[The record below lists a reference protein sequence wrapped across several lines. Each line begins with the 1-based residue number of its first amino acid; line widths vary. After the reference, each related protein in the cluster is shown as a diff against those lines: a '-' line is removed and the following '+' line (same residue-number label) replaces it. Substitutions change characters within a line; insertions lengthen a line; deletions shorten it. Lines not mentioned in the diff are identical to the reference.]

1 MSTDAAP
8 PSESPSEPASGLAS
22 GPTPSAG
29 GILAGQ
35 TLLDRWLHISLV
47 VLVVASVV
55 RYLQGHGLG
64 DRAEVVLPGAAVL
77 LIAYA
82 AGRRLAGT
90 AAIVWLAAVVACWTV
105 LALIAPSFSWAAVPL
120 VFLALR
126 VLPFRWA
133 VAVTV
138 FLVAVVALAWSRMTG
153 LVDPTVLL
161 GPVCVAVLAVT
172 AYRALE
178 RDAATRRAL
187 LDDLEAA
194 QDEVADAER
203 RAGVVAERARL
214 SREIHDSVAQGL
226 TSINLLLLA
235 ADQEW
240 ESRPADARDHVDQA
254 ATMARSSLDEA
265 RRVVRDLAPAELAG
279 GSALVTAVRQ
289 VADDVA
295 ATSGLAVPVHVHGD
309 PIDVGGRV
317 ATAVVRTLRGAL
329 ANVAE
334 HAGATTAVVSLTFH
348 EAGVALDVRDDGAGF
363 DPSHLAEEPDSLRG
377 HGLAGMRARA
387 RLLGGD
393 LVVESAPGE
402 GTVIAASFSGTQ
414 SPQGEERRG

>member
-8 PSESPSEPASGLAS
+8 PAGPSSR
-22 GPTPSAG
+22 AG

-47 VLVVASVV
+47 VLVVASAA

-64 DRAEVVLPGAAVL
+64 DQAEVVLPGAVLL

-82 AGRRLAGT
+82 AGRRLTGT
-90 AAIVWLAAVVACWTV
+90 AAVVWLVAVVACWTV

-153 LVDPTVLL
+153 LADPTVLL

-178 RDAATRRAL
+178 RDAETRRNL
-187 LDDLEAA
+187 LDELEAA

-226 TSINLLLLA
+226 TSINLLLQA

-240 ESRPADARDHVDQA
+240 DTRAADARAHVDQA
-254 ATMARSSLDEA
+254 ATMARASLDEA
-265 RRVVRDLAPAELAG
+265 RRVVRDLAPTELTG

-295 ATSGLAVPVHVHGD
+295 ATTGLAVPVHVHGD
-309 PIDVGGRV
+309 PHEVGGRV

-334 HAGATTAVVSLTFH
+334 HSGASTAVVSLTFH
-348 EAGVALDVRDDGAGF
+348 EGGVALDVRDDGAGF
-363 DPSHLAEEPDSLRG
+363 DTTALDDDPDSLRG
-377 HGLAGMRARA
+377 HGLTGMRARA

-393 LVVESAPGE
+393 LVIESAPGE
-402 GTVIAASFSGTQ
+402 GTVVAASFAVGQ
-414 SPQGEERRG
+414 MEARRG

>member
-1 MSTDAAP
+1 MSTDAV
-8 PSESPSEPASGLAS
+8 
-22 GPTPSAG
+22 PTPTPRPRAG

-35 TLLDRWLHISLV
+35 TMLDRWLNISLV
-47 VLVVASVV
+47 VLVVASVA
-55 RYLQGHGLG
+55 RYLQGHGFG
-64 DRAEVVLPGAAVL
+64 DQAEIVLPGAVL
-77 LIAYA
+77 LLVAYA
-82 AGRRLAGT
+82 AGRRLTGT
-90 AAIVWLAAVVACWTV
+90 AAVVWLAAVIACWTV

-138 FLVAVVALAWSRMTG
+138 FLVAVVAVAWSRMTG
-153 LVDPTVLL
+153 LADPTVLL

-178 RDAATRRAL
+178 RDAETRRAL
-187 LDDLEAA
+187 LDELEAA

-240 ESRPADARDHVDQA
+240 ESRPADARGHVDQA
-254 ATMARSSLDEA
+254 AAMARSSLDEA

-295 ATSGLAVPVHVHGD
+295 DTTGLTVPVHVHGD
-309 PIDVGGRV
+309 PHEVGGRV

-334 HAGATTAVVSLTFH
+334 HAGATTAVVSLTFY
-348 EAGVALDVRDDGAGF
+348 EGAVALDVRDDGTGF
-363 DPSHLAEEPDSLRG
+363 DPADLKDEADALRG
-377 HGLAGMRARA
+377 RGLAGMRARA

-393 LVVESAPGE
+393 LVIESAPGE
-402 GTVIAASFSGTQ
+402 GTVVAVSFAAGQTTPDQ
-414 SPQGEERRG
+414 REEPRG

>member
-1 MSTDAAP
+1 MSTETVP
-8 PSESPSEPASGLAS
+8 TSGLS
-22 GPTPSAG
+22 PRTG

-47 VLVVASVV
+47 VLVIASVA
-55 RYLQGHGLG
+55 RYLQGHGFG
-64 DRAEVVLPGAAVL
+64 DQAEVVLPGAAVL

-90 AAIVWLAAVVACWTV
+90 AAVVWLAAVIACWTV

-138 FLVAVVALAWSRMTG
+138 FLVAVVAVAWSRMTG
-153 LVDPTVLL
+153 LADPTVLL

-178 RDAATRRAL
+178 RDAATRRQL
-187 LDDLEAA
+187 LNELEAA

-226 TSINLLLLA
+226 TSINLLLQA

-265 RRVVRDLAPAELAG
+265 RRVVRDLAPTELTG
-279 GSALVTAVRQ
+279 GSALATAVRQ

-295 ATSGLAVPVHVHGD
+295 ATTGLSIPVHVHGD
-309 PIDVGGRV
+309 PHEVGGRV

-348 EAGVALDVRDDGAGF
+348 EGGVALDVRDDGAGF
-363 DPSHLAEEPDSLRG
+363 DPAALRETDGLRG

-393 LVVESAPGE
+393 LVIESAPGE
-402 GTVIAASFSGTQ
+402 GTVVAASFAAGQAAS
-414 SPQGEERRG
+414 QGEERRG

>member
-8 PSESPSEPASGLAS
+8 TSR
-22 GPTPSAG
+22 AG

-35 TLLDRWLHISLV
+35 SLLDRWLHISLV

-55 RYLQGHGLG
+55 RYLQGHGFG
-64 DRAEVVLPGAAVL
+64 DQAEVVLPGAAL
-77 LIAYA
+77 LLVAYA
-82 AGRRLAGT
+82 AGRRLTGT
-90 AAIVWLAAVVACWTV
+90 AAVVWLAAVVACWTV

-133 VAVTV
+133 VAATV
-138 FLVAVVALAWSRMTG
+138 FLVAVVAFAWSKMTG
-153 LVDPTVLL
+153 LADPTVLL

-178 RDAATRRAL
+178 RDAATRRVLFAE
-187 LDDLEAA
+187 LEAA

-226 TSINLLLLA
+226 TSINLLLQA
-235 ADQEW
+235 ADHEW
-240 ESRPADARDHVDQA
+240 DSRPADARGHVDQA
-254 ATMARSSLDEA
+254 AGMARASLDEA

-295 ATSGLAVPVHVHGD
+295 ATTGLDIPVHVHGD
-309 PIDVGGRV
+309 PHEVGGRI

-348 EAGVALDVRDDGAGF
+348 EGGVALDVRDDGAGF
-363 DPSHLAEEPDSLRG
+363 DPNRLRDEEDGLRG

-393 LVVESAPGE
+393 LVIESAPGE
-402 GTVIAASFSGTQ
+402 GTVVAVSFEAGQ
-414 SPQGEERRG
+414 STSVQGEERRG

>member
-8 PSESPSEPASGLAS
+8 SPR
-22 GPTPSAG
+22 AG

-35 TLLDRWLHISLV
+35 SLLDRWLHISLV
-47 VLVVASVV
+47 VLVVASVA
-55 RYLQGHGLG
+55 RYLQGHGFG

-82 AGRRLAGT
+82 AGRRLTGT
-90 AAIVWLAAVVACWTV
+90 AAIVWLAAVIACWTV

-133 VAVTV
+133 VVVTV
-138 FLVAVVALAWSRMTG
+138 FLVAVVAVAWSRMTG
-153 LVDPTVLL
+153 LADPTVLL

-187 LDDLEAA
+187 LAELEAA

-226 TSINLLLLA
+226 TSINLLLQA

-240 ESRPADARDHVDQA
+240 DSRPADARDHVDQA
-254 ATMARSSLDEA
+254 ATMARASLDEA
-265 RRVVRDLAPAELAG
+265 RRVVRDLAPAELTG

-295 ATSGLAVPVHVHGD
+295 ATTGLTVPVHVHGD
-309 PIDVGGRV
+309 PHEVGGRV

-334 HAGATTAVVSLTFH
+334 HAGATTAVASLTFH
-348 EAGVALDVRDDGAGF
+348 EGGVALDVRDDGAGF
-363 DPSHLAEEPDSLRG
+363 DPADLEEDPDGLRG

-393 LVVESAPGE
+393 LVIESAPGE
-402 GTVIAASFSGTQ
+402 GTVVAASFAAGQ
-414 SPQGEERRG
+414 LGAEERRG

>member
-1 MSTDAAP
+1 M
-8 PSESPSEPASGLAS
+8 PA
-22 GPTPSAG
+22 AG

-47 VLVVASVV
+47 VLVIASVV
-55 RYLQGHGLG
+55 RYLQGHGFG
-64 DRAEVVLPGAAVL
+64 DQAEVVLPGAAL
-77 LIAYA
+77 LLVAYA
-82 AGRRLAGT
+82 AGRRLTGT
-90 AAIVWLAAVVACWTV
+90 AAVVWLATVVACWTV

-126 VLPFRWA
+126 VLSFRWA

-138 FLVAVVALAWSRMTG
+138 FLVAVVAFAWSRMTG
-153 LVDPTVLL
+153 LADPTVLL

-187 LDDLEAA
+187 LNELEAA

-240 ESRPADARDHVDQA
+240 ESRPADARGHVDQA
-254 ATMARSSLDEA
+254 AAMARSSLDEA

-295 ATSGLAVPVHVHGD
+295 ATTGHTVPVHVHGD
-309 PIDVGGRV
+309 PHEVGGRV

-334 HAGATTAVVSLTFH
+334 HAGATTAVVSLTFY
-348 EAGVALDVRDDGAGF
+348 EGAVALDVRDDGTGF
-363 DPSHLAEEPDSLRG
+363 DPAGLKGEADGLRG
-377 HGLAGMRARA
+377 RGLAGMRARA

-393 LVVESAPGE
+393 LVIESAPGE
-402 GTVIAASFSGTQ
+402 GTVVAVSFAAGQTSNQ
-414 SPQGEERRG
+414 REEPRA

>member
-1 MSTDAAP
+1 MSTDAVPAP
-8 PSESPSEPASGLAS
+8 
-22 GPTPSAG
+22 GPTPSAAG

-35 TLLDRWLHISLV
+35 SLLDRWLHISLV

-64 DRAEVVLPGAAVL
+64 DQAEVVLPGAAVL

-82 AGRRLAGT
+82 AGRRLTGT
-90 AAIVWLAAVVACWTV
+90 AAVVWLVAVVACWTV

-133 VAVTV
+133 VAATV
-138 FLVAVVALAWSRMTG
+138 FLVAVVAVAWSRMTG
-153 LVDPTVLL
+153 LADPTVLL

-178 RDAATRRAL
+178 RDAATRRL
-187 LDDLEAA
+187 LLNELEAA

-226 TSINLLLLA
+226 TSINLLLQA

-240 ESRPADARDHVDQA
+240 ESRPADARGHVDQA
-254 ATMARSSLDEA
+254 ATMARTSLDEA

-295 ATSGLAVPVHVHGD
+295 ATTGLEIPVHVHGD
-309 PIDVGGRV
+309 PHDVGGRI

-334 HAGATTAVVSLTFH
+334 HAGATAAVVSLTFH
-348 EAGVALDVRDDGAGF
+348 EGGVALDVRDDGAGF
-363 DPSHLAEEPDSLRG
+363 DPDRLRDEPAGLRG

-393 LVVESAPGE
+393 LVIESAPGE
-402 GTVIAASFSGTQ
+402 GTVLAVSFEAAQ
-414 SPQGEERRG
+414 STSVQGEERRG

>member
-8 PSESPSEPASGLAS
+8 SPR
-22 GPTPSAG
+22 AG

-35 TLLDRWLHISLV
+35 SLLDRWLHISLV
-47 VLVVASVV
+47 VLVVASVA

-64 DRAEVVLPGAAVL
+64 DQAEVVLSGAAVL

-82 AGRRLAGT
+82 AGRRLTGT
-90 AAIVWLAAVVACWTV
+90 AAVVWLAGVVACWTV

-126 VLPFRWA
+126 ILPFRWA
-133 VAVTV
+133 VAATV
-138 FLVAVVALAWSRMTG
+138 FLVAVVAVAWSRMTG
-153 LVDPTVLL
+153 LADPTVLL

-178 RDAATRRAL
+178 RDAVTRRAL
-187 LDDLEAA
+187 LADLEAA

-226 TSINLLLLA
+226 TSINLLLQA

-240 ESRPADARDHVDQA
+240 SSRPDDARDHVDQA

-265 RRVVRDLAPAELAG
+265 RRVVRDLAPTELTG

-295 ATSGLAVPVHVHGD
+295 ATTGLSVPVHVHGD
-309 PIDVGGRV
+309 PHEVGGRV

-348 EAGVALDVRDDGAGF
+348 EGAVALDVRDDGAGF
-363 DPSHLAEEPDSLRG
+363 EPARLKESDGLRG

-393 LVVESAPGE
+393 LVIESAPGE
-402 GTVIAASFSGTQ
+402 GTVLAASFAAGQTAS
-414 SPQGEERRG
+414 QGEERRG

>member
-8 PSESPSEPASGLAS
+8 SPR
-22 GPTPSAG
+22 AG

-35 TLLDRWLHISLV
+35 SLLDRWLHISLV

-55 RYLQGHGLG
+55 RYLQGHGFG
-64 DRAEVVLPGAAVL
+64 DQAEVVLLGAVL
-77 LIAYA
+77 LLVAYA
-82 AGRRLAGT
+82 AGRRLTGT
-90 AAIVWLAAVVACWTV
+90 AAVVWLAAVVACWTV

-133 VAVTV
+133 VAATV
-138 FLVAVVALAWSRMTG
+138 FLVAVVAFAWSKMTG
-153 LVDPTVLL
+153 LADPTVLL

-187 LDDLEAA
+187 LAELEAA

-226 TSINLLLLA
+226 TSINLLLQA

-240 ESRPADARDHVDQA
+240 ESRPADARGHVDQA
-254 ATMARSSLDEA
+254 ATMARASLDEA
-265 RRVVRDLAPAELAG
+265 RRVVRDLAPTELAG

-295 ATSGLAVPVHVHGD
+295 ATTGLAVPVHVHGD
-309 PIDVGGRV
+309 PHEVGGRV

-348 EAGVALDVRDDGAGF
+348 EGGVALDVRDDGAGF
-363 DPSHLAEEPDSLRG
+363 DATALDDDPDSLRG

-393 LVVESAPGE
+393 LVIESAPGE
-402 GTVIAASFSGTQ
+402 GTVVGAAFAVGQ
-414 SPQGEERRG
+414 LGAEERRG

>member
-1 MSTDAAP
+1 MSTDAV
-8 PSESPSEPASGLAS
+8 
-22 GPTPSAG
+22 PTPTPRPRAG

-35 TLLDRWLHISLV
+35 TMLDRWLNISLV

-55 RYLQGHGLG
+55 RYLQGHGFG
-64 DRAEVVLPGAAVL
+64 DQAGVVLPGAAL
-77 LIAYA
+77 LLVAYA
-82 AGRRLAGT
+82 AGRRLTGT
-90 AAIVWLAAVVACWTV
+90 AAVVWLAAVIACWTV

-126 VLPFRWA
+126 VLAFRWA

-138 FLVAVVALAWSRMTG
+138 FLVAVVAVAWSRMTG
-153 LVDPTVLL
+153 LADPTVLL

-178 RDAATRRAL
+178 RDAETRRTL
-187 LDDLEAA
+187 LNELEAA

-240 ESRPADARDHVDQA
+240 ESRPADARGHVDQA
-254 ATMARSSLDEA
+254 AAMARSSLDEA

-295 ATSGLAVPVHVHGD
+295 DTTGLAVPVHVHGD
-309 PIDVGGRV
+309 PHEVGGRV

-334 HAGATTAVVSLTFH
+334 HAGATTAVVSLTFY
-348 EAGVALDVRDDGAGF
+348 EGAVALDVRDDGTGF
-363 DPSHLAEEPDSLRG
+363 DPADLKDEADGLRG
-377 HGLAGMRARA
+377 RGLAGMRARA

-393 LVVESAPGE
+393 LVIESAPGE
-402 GTVIAASFSGTQ
+402 GTVVAVSFAAGQTSNQ
-414 SPQGEERRG
+414 REEPRG

>member
-1 MSTDAAP
+1 M
-8 PSESPSEPASGLAS
+8 
-22 GPTPSAG
+22 
-29 GILAGQ
+29 
-35 TLLDRWLHISLV
+35 LDRWLHVSLV
-47 VLVVASVV
+47 VLVIASVA
-55 RYLQGHGLG
+55 RYLQGHGFG
-64 DRAEVVLPGAAVL
+64 DQAEVVLPGAAVL

-90 AAIVWLAAVVACWTV
+90 AAVVWLGAVIACWTV

-138 FLVAVVALAWSRMTG
+138 FLVAVVAVAWSRMTG
-153 LVDPTVLL
+153 LADPTVLL

-178 RDAATRRAL
+178 RDAMTRRAL
-187 LDDLEAA
+187 LNELEAA

-226 TSINLLLLA
+226 TSINLLLQA

-240 ESRPADARDHVDQA
+240 ESRPADARSHVDQA

-265 RRVVRDLAPAELAG
+265 RRVVRDLAPTELTG
-279 GSALVTAVRQ
+279 GSALATAVRQ

-295 ATSGLAVPVHVHGD
+295 ATTGLSVPVHVHGD
-309 PIDVGGRV
+309 PHEVGGRV

-348 EAGVALDVRDDGAGF
+348 EGGVALDVRDDGAGF
-363 DPSHLAEEPDSLRG
+363 DATRLKEEPDGLRG

-393 LVVESAPGE
+393 LVIESAPGE
-402 GTVIAASFSGTQ
+402 GTVVAASFAAGQTAS
-414 SPQGEERRG
+414 QGEERRG

>member
-8 PSESPSEPASGLAS
+8 SSSA
-22 GPTPSAG
+22 AG

-35 TLLDRWLHISLV
+35 SLLDRWLHISLV

-55 RYLQGHGLG
+55 RYLQGHGFG
-64 DRAEVVLPGAAVL
+64 DQAEVVLPGAAL
-77 LIAYA
+77 LLVAYA
-82 AGRRLAGT
+82 AGRRLTGT
-90 AAIVWLAAVVACWTV
+90 AAVVWLAAVVACWTV

-133 VAVTV
+133 VAATV
-138 FLVAVVALAWSRMTG
+138 FLVAVVAFAWSRMTG
-153 LVDPTVLL
+153 LADPTVLL

-178 RDAATRRAL
+178 RDAETRRAL
-187 LDDLEAA
+187 LADLEAA

-226 TSINLLLLA
+226 TSINLLLQA

-240 ESRPADARDHVDQA
+240 DSRPADARDHVDQA
-254 ATMARSSLDEA
+254 AGMARASLDEA

-289 VADDVA
+289 VADDVS
-295 ATSGLAVPVHVHGD
+295 ATTGLDVPVHVHGD
-309 PIDVGGRV
+309 PHQVGGRV

-348 EAGVALDVRDDGAGF
+348 EGGVALDVRDDGAGF
-363 DPSHLAEEPDSLRG
+363 DAAGRSGARDDPFSLRDESDGLRG

-393 LVVESAPGE
+393 LVIESAPGE
-402 GTVIAASFSGTQ
+402 GTVVAVSFEAGQSASV
-414 SPQGEERRG
+414 QGEERRG

>member
-1 MSTDAAP
+1 MTDTAAATNAAP
-8 PSESPSEPASGLAS
+8 SPAPKR
-22 GPTPSAG
+22 GPAG

-47 VLVVASVV
+47 VLVVASVA

-64 DRAEVVLPGAAVL
+64 DQAAVVLPGAAL
-77 LIAYA
+77 LLVAYA
-82 AGRRLAGT
+82 AGRRLIGT
-90 AAIVWLAAVVACWTV
+90 AAIAWLVAVIACWTV

-120 VFLALR
+120 VFVALR

-133 VAVTV
+133 VAATV
-138 FLVAVVALAWSRMTG
+138 FLVAVVAVAWSRMTG
-153 LVDPTVLL
+153 AADPTVLL

-178 RDAATRRAL
+178 RDAVTRRAL
-187 LDDLEAA
+187 LADLEAA

-214 SREIHDSVAQGL
+214 SREIQDSVAQGL
-226 TSINLLLLA
+226 TSINLLLQA

-240 ESRPADARDHVDQA
+240 ESRPADARGHVDQA
-254 ATMARSSLDEA
+254 ATMARTSLDEA
-265 RRVVRDLAPAELAG
+265 RRVVRDLAPTELTG

-295 ATSGLAVPVHVHGD
+295 ATTGLTVPVHVHGD
-309 PIDVGGRV
+309 PHEVGGRV

-334 HAGATTAVVSLTFH
+334 HADAATAVVSLTFH
-348 EAGVALDVRDDGAGF
+348 EAAVALDVRDDGAGF
-363 DPSHLAEEPDSLRG
+363 DPAAISDDADGLRG
-377 HGLAGMRARA
+377 RGLAGMRARA

-393 LVVESAPGE
+393 LAVESAPGE
-402 GTVIAASFSGTQ
+402 GTVVAVSFEAAQQTTTQ
-414 SPQGEERRG
+414 QTPLQGERRG

>member
-1 MSTDAAP
+1 MTDTAAATNAAP
-8 PSESPSEPASGLAS
+8 NPAPKP
-22 GPTPSAG
+22 GPAG

-47 VLVVASVV
+47 VLVVASVA

-64 DRAEVVLPGAAVL
+64 DQAAVVLPGAAL
-77 LIAYA
+77 LLVAYA
-82 AGRRLAGT
+82 AGRRLTGT
-90 AAIVWLAAVVACWTV
+90 AAIAWLVAVITCWTV

-120 VFLALR
+120 VFVALR

-133 VAVTV
+133 VAATV
-138 FLVAVVALAWSRMTG
+138 FLVAVVAVAWSRMTG
-153 LVDPTVLL
+153 AADPTVLL

-178 RDAATRRAL
+178 RDAVTRRAL
-187 LDDLEAA
+187 LADLEAA

-226 TSINLLLLA
+226 TSINLLLQA

-240 ESRPADARDHVDQA
+240 ESRPADARGHVDQA
-254 ATMARSSLDEA
+254 ATMARTSLDEA
-265 RRVVRDLAPAELAG
+265 RRVVRDLAPTELTG

-295 ATSGLAVPVHVHGD
+295 ATTGLTVPVHVHGD
-309 PIDVGGRV
+309 PHEVGGRV

-334 HAGATTAVVSLTFH
+334 HADAATAVVSLTFH
-348 EAGVALDVRDDGAGF
+348 EAAVALDVRDDGAGF
-363 DPSHLAEEPDSLRG
+363 DPAAISDDADGLRG
-377 HGLAGMRARA
+377 RGLAGMRARA

-393 LVVESAPGE
+393 LAVESAPGE
-402 GTVIAASFSGTQ
+402 GTVVAVSFEAAQQTTTQ
-414 SPQGEERRG
+414 QTPLQGERRG

>member
-8 PSESPSEPASGLAS
+8 APG
-22 GPTPSAG
+22 PSAG

-35 TLLDRWLHISLV
+35 TMLDRWLHVSLV
-47 VLVVASVV
+47 VLVIASVA
-55 RYLQGHGLG
+55 RYLQGHGFG
-64 DRAEVVLPGAAVL
+64 DQAEVVLPGAAVL

-90 AAIVWLAAVVACWTV
+90 AAVVWLSAVIACWTV

-138 FLVAVVALAWSRMTG
+138 FLVAVVAVAWSRMTG
-153 LVDPTVLL
+153 LADPTVLL

-178 RDAATRRAL
+178 RDAMTRRAL
-187 LDDLEAA
+187 LNELEAA

-226 TSINLLLLA
+226 TSINLLLQA
-235 ADQEW
+235 SDQEW
-240 ESRPADARDHVDQA
+240 ESRPADARSHVDQA

-265 RRVVRDLAPAELAG
+265 RRVVRDLAPTELTG
-279 GSALVTAVRQ
+279 GSALATAVRQ

-295 ATSGLAVPVHVHGD
+295 ATTGLSVPVHVHGD
-309 PIDVGGRV
+309 PHEVGGRV

-334 HAGATTAVVSLTFH
+334 HADASTAVVSLTFH
-348 EAGVALDVRDDGAGF
+348 EGGVALDVRDDGAGF
-363 DPSHLAEEPDSLRG
+363 EAAQLKEPDGLRG

-393 LVVESAPGE
+393 LVIESAPGE
-402 GTVIAASFSGTQ
+402 GTVVAASFAAGQAAS
-414 SPQGEERRG
+414 QGEERRG

>member
-1 MSTDAAP
+1 MSTDAV
-8 PSESPSEPASGLAS
+8 PSSR
-22 GPTPSAG
+22 AG

-35 TLLDRWLHISLV
+35 SLLDRWLHISLV
-47 VLVVASVV
+47 VLVVASVA
-55 RYLQGHGLG
+55 RYLQGHGFG
-64 DRAEVVLPGAAVL
+64 DQAEVVLPGAALL

-90 AAIVWLAAVVACWTV
+90 AAVVWLAAVVACWTV

-126 VLPFRWA
+126 ILPFRWA
-133 VAVTV
+133 VAATA
-138 FLVAVVALAWSRMTG
+138 FLVAVVAVAWSRMTG
-153 LVDPTVLL
+153 LADPTVLL

-178 RDAATRRAL
+178 RDAVTRRAL
-187 LDDLEAA
+187 LADLEAA

-226 TSINLLLLA
+226 TSINLLLQA

-240 ESRPADARDHVDQA
+240 ESRPADARGHVDQA
-254 ATMARSSLDEA
+254 AAMARSSLDEA
-265 RRVVRDLAPAELAG
+265 RRVVRDLAPTELTG

-295 ATSGLAVPVHVHGD
+295 ATTGLSVPVHVHGD
-309 PIDVGGRV
+309 PHEVGGRV

-348 EAGVALDVRDDGAGF
+348 EGAVALDVRDDGTGF
-363 DPSHLAEEPDSLRG
+363 EPARLKESDGLRG

-393 LVVESAPGE
+393 LVIESAPGE
-402 GTVIAASFSGTQ
+402 GTVLAASFAAGQAAST
-414 SPQGEERRG
+414 QGEERRG

>member
-1 MSTDAAP
+1 MSTETAP
-8 PSESPSEPASGLAS
+8 AP
-22 GPTPSAG
+22 GPDPGPSAG

-47 VLVVASVV
+47 VLVIASVA

-64 DRAEVVLPGAAVL
+64 DQAEVVLPGAAVL

-90 AAIVWLAAVVACWTV
+90 AAVVWLAAVVACWTV

-133 VAVTV
+133 VAATV
-138 FLVAVVALAWSRMTG
+138 FLVAVVAVAWSRMTG
-153 LVDPTVLL
+153 LADPTVLL

-178 RDAATRRAL
+178 RDALTRRAL
-187 LDDLEAA
+187 LADLEAA

-226 TSINLLLLA
+226 TSINLLLQA

-265 RRVVRDLAPAELAG
+265 RRVVRDLAPTELTG
-279 GSALVTAVRQ
+279 GSALATAVRQ
-289 VADDVA
+289 VADDLA
-295 ATSGLAVPVHVHGD
+295 ATTGLSVPVHVHGD
-309 PIDVGGRV
+309 PHEVGGRV

-348 EAGVALDVRDDGAGF
+348 EGGVALDVRDDGAGF
-363 DPSHLAEEPDSLRG
+363 DPTQLKEPDGLRG

-393 LVVESAPGE
+393 LVIESAPGE
-402 GTVIAASFSGTQ
+402 GTVVAASFAAGQTAS
-414 SPQGEERRG
+414 QGEERRG